1 MEQGYLFALS
11 STSLYTFEW
20 FYFKT
25 IKTKVVLKLTL
36 LCGDNLKLHLPIKD
50 FTIFIYK
57 YSIIL
62 FIGRGGWTL
71 PVTELEFPEGL
82 DRYKWFAVFFLDG
95 SICPKLKKYVKTLL
109 STPQTMVKS
118 WSA

>member
-1 MEQGYLFALS
+1 M
-11 STSLYTFEW
+11 
-20 FYFKT
+20 
-25 IKTKVVLKLTL
+25 LKLTL
-36 LCGDNLKLHLPIKD
+36 LGGENLKLHLPITS
-50 FTIFIYK
+50 FTTFIYK

-95 SICPKLKKYVKTLL
+95 SICAKLKKYVKTLL